1 MYRTEDGGILLP
13 EPSRATR
20 DVTKASR
27 GHQSGSRVIA
37 TARAAGGQ
45 IVRFESGGEGN
56 ALSAFAADPD
66 VVDIEEQPPAVEW
79 IDHNGRK
86 RLKTFDFRV
95 TVKDGSRV
103 AVEVKPA
110 EIAARTALLDELRCL
125 ARTMPRAFADS
136 ISLVTDK
143 GIDPIA
149 LHNSQVIARYCRP
162 ADFEADDKAGALV
175 ACLTG
180 AVEITDIVKAVGLG
194 HRGFGA
200 VVRLIFR
207 RRLRLLKDERISYR
221 ALVKP
226 VEGGR

>member
-27 GHQSGSRVIA
+27 GHQTGSRMIA
-37 TARAAGGQ
+37 TAFAAAGQ
-45 IVRFESGGEGN
+45 TVRFESGGEGN
-56 ALSAFAADPD
+56 TLSTFAADPD

-95 TVKDGSRV
+95 TFKNGSRV

-110 EIAARTALLDELRCL
+110 EIAARTRLLDELRCL
-125 ARTMPRAFADS
+125 AKTMPRAFADS
-136 ISLVTDK
+136 ISLVTDDDL
-143 GIDPIA
+143 DPIA
-149 LHNSQVIARYCRP
+149 LHNAGVISRYCGS
-162 ADFEADDKAGALV
+162 ADFEADDRTGALV

-180 AVEITDIVKAVGLG
+180 TVEITDIVRSVGLG

-200 VVRLIFR
+200 VVRLIFAR
-207 RRLRLLKDERISYR
+207 
-221 ALVKP
+221 
-226 VEGGR
+226 